1 MSKSCIFELH
11 YILSLVT
18 MLQMALIESSSYKV
32 SANNNNSSERQGQQK
47 QESVNFIPVVHIK
60 DVYKSFDYKNNKIN
74 NDGSNAT
81 TQDRLSEEQQQQQI
95 NSRSSLRTS
104 SSYEVLNGIDLKIK
118 EGEFVTIVGPS
129 GCGKSTLLNII
140 AGLDRPD
147 SGSVLIRGATAN
159 SNPSSTKR
167 IMIFQEGALFPWLNV
182 QDNVEFGLKIAK
194 VPKEKSRQVADR
206 YIEMVGL
213 SRFSKSFVYQL
224 SGGMKQ
230 RVAIARALAIEPEV
244 LLMDEPFASLDV
256 QTRDLLHE
264 ELVGIHKTTG
274 KTILFV
280 THNINEAILLGD
292 RVIVLS
298 STLKNIKKEFQ
309 IDIPRP
315 RDPETPELYEIK
327 KQVLREFERDLQ
339 IAKRER

>member
-1 MSKSCIFELH
+1 
-11 YILSLVT
+11 
-18 MLQMALIESSSYKV
+18 MALFEPSSYL
-32 SANNNNSSERQGQQK
+32 NNTNNRNIQQEPQEQKK
-47 QESVNFIPVVHIK
+47 QENVNFIPIVHVK
-60 DVYKSFDYKNNKIN
+60 DIYKSFDYKDSSSSSSTIHHNRV
-74 NDGSNAT
+74 G
-81 TQDRLSEEQQQQQI
+81 EQQQQLLNNPRI
-95 NSRSSLRTS
+95 SLSASSH
-104 SSYEVLNGIDLKIK
+104 EVLNGVDLKIS
-118 EGEFVTIVGPS
+118 EGEFVTIVGSS

-147 SGSVLIRGATAN
+147 SGSVFVRGEAVA
-159 SNPSSTKR
+159 SNNTSSTKR

-182 QDNVEFGLKIAK
+182 QDNVEFGLRIAK
-194 VPKEKSRQVADR
+194 MPKERSQQIADK

-213 SRFSKSFVYQL
+213 SKFSESFVYQL

-230 RVAIARALAIEPEV
+230 RVAIARALAMEPEI
-244 LLMDEPFASLDV
+244 LLMDEPFAALDI

-264 ELVGIHKTTG
+264 ELVGIHKATG

-298 STLKNIKKEFQ
+298 SVLKDIKKEFQ

-315 RDPETPELYEIK
+315 RDPESPEIYEIK
-327 KQVLREFERDLQ
+327 KQILREFEGDLQ
-339 IAKRER
+339 IAKRR

>member
-1 MSKSCIFELH
+1 MLH
-11 YILSLVT
+11 
-18 MLQMALIESSSYKV
+18 MALIQTSYT
-32 SANNNNSSERQGQQK
+32 NNTKNSNSQQEPQEQKK
-47 QESVNFIPVVHIK
+47 QESFDFIPFVHVK
-60 DVYKSFDYKNNKIN
+60 DIYKSFDYKNNN
-74 NDGSNAT
+74 SSSRTTNDNHVS
-81 TQDRLSEEQQQQQI
+81 RQQQQLLK
-95 NSRSSLRTS
+95 NPRKTLRTS
-104 SSYEVLNGIDLKIK
+104 SHEVLNGVDLKIRK
-118 EGEFVTIVGPS
+118 GEFVTIVGPS

-147 SGSVLIRGATAN
+147 SGNVLVREAVA
-159 SNPSSTKR
+159 SNNALSTKR

-194 VPKEKSRQVADR
+194 MPKETSRQVADK

-213 SRFSKSFVYQL
+213 SKFSESFVYQL

-230 RVAIARALAIEPEV
+230 RVAVARALAMEPEV
-244 LLMDEPFASLDV
+244 LLMDEPFAALDI

-264 ELVGIHKTTG
+264 ELVGIHKATG

-298 STLKNIKKEFQ
+298 SVLKDIKKEFR
-309 IDIPRP
+309 IDISRP
-315 RDPETPELYEIK
+315 RDPENPELYEIK
-327 KQVLREFERDLQ
+327 KQILREFEGDLQ
-339 IAKRER
+339 IAKRR

>member
-1 MSKSCIFELH
+1 
-11 YILSLVT
+11 
-18 MLQMALIESSSYKV
+18 MALFETPHYNIMESS
-32 SANNNNSSERQGQQK
+32 NNSQERQAQQK
-47 QESVNFIPVVHIK
+47 QESLDFIPIVHAK
-60 DVYKSFDYKNNKIN
+60 DVYKSFDYKNNKN
-74 NDGSNAT
+74 NNGSSITAIY
-81 TQDRLSEEQQQQQI
+81 DRISREQQQL
-95 NSRSSLRTS
+95 NSRNSLRTS
-104 SSYEVLNGIDLKIK
+104 SSYEVLNGVDLKIK

-147 SGSVLIRGATAN
+147 SGNVLIRRAVA
-159 SNPSSTKR
+159 SNNTLSTKR

-194 VPKEKSRQVADR
+194 MPKEKSRQVADR

-213 SRFSKSFVYQL
+213 SKFSESFVYQL

-230 RVAIARALAIEPEV
+230 RVAIARALALEPEV
-244 LLMDEPFASLDV
+244 LLMDEPFAALDV

-274 KTILFV
+274 KTIIFV

-298 STLKNIKKEFQ
+298 SVLKNIKKEFR
-309 IDIPRP
+309 IHISRP

-327 KQVLREFERDLQ
+327 KQILREFEGDLQ
-339 IAKRER
+339 IAKKR

>member
-1 MSKSCIFELH
+1 
-11 YILSLVT
+11 
-18 MLQMALIESSSYKV
+18 MALIESPYSKISENSK
-32 SANNNNSSERQGQQK
+32 NSSVIQDQQK
-47 QESVNFIPVVHIK
+47 QGSLGFIPIVHVK
-60 DVYKSFDYKNNKIN
+60 DVYKSFDFKNNRN
-74 NDGSNAT
+74 NNSNSNSNT
-81 TQDRLSEEQQQQQI
+81 TAYDLLSREQQQQL
-95 NSRSSLRTS
+95 NSRSTMRTS
-104 SSYEVLNGIDLKIK
+104 SSYEVLNGIDLKIN

-147 SGSVLIRGATAN
+147 LGSVLIRGATAS
-159 SNPSSTKR
+159 SNTPSTKR

-194 VPKEKSRQVADR
+194 VPKEKRRQVADR

-213 SRFSKSFVYQL
+213 SKFAESFVYQL

-230 RVAIARALAIEPEV
+230 RVAIARALSIEPEV
-244 LLMDEPFASLDV
+244 LLMDEPFAALDV

-298 STLKNIKKEFQ
+298 SVLKNIKKEFR

-327 KQVLREFERDLQ
+327 KQILREFEGDLQ
-339 IAKRER
+339 IAKRGR

>member
-1 MSKSCIFELH
+1 
-11 YILSLVT
+11 
-18 MLQMALIESSSYKV
+18 MALIEPPYSKISE
-32 SANNNNSSERQGQQK
+32 NSKNLSEIQNQQK
-47 QESVNFIPVVHIK
+47 QENLGFIPIVHVK
-60 DVYKSFDYKNNKIN
+60 DVYKSFDFKNNRN
-74 NDGSNAT
+74 NNSNSNT
-81 TQDRLSEEQQQQQI
+81 TTYDHLSGEQQQLK
-95 NSRSSLRTS
+95 SKSSLRTS
-104 SSYEVLNGIDLKIK
+104 SSYEVLNGVDLKIK

-147 SGSVLIRGATAN
+147 LGSVFIRGAVAS

-182 QDNVEFGLKIAK
+182 QDNVEFGLKIAR
-194 VPKEKSRQVADR
+194 VPKEKIRQIADR

-213 SRFSKSFVYQL
+213 SKFSKSFVYQL

-244 LLMDEPFASLDV
+244 LLMDEPFAALDV
-256 QTRDLLHE
+256 QTRDSLHE

-298 STLKNIKKEFQ
+298 SVLKNIKKEFR

-315 RDPETPELYEIK
+315 RDPETHELYEIK
-327 KQVLREFERDLQ
+327 KQILREFEGDLQ
-339 IAKRER
+339 IARRGR

>member
-1 MSKSCIFELH
+1 
-11 YILSLVT
+11 
-18 MLQMALIESSSYKV
+18 MALIETPHYNITENS
-32 SANNNNSSERQGQQK
+32 NNSQERQDQQE
-47 QESVNFIPVVHIK
+47 QENLDFIPVLHVK
-60 DVYKSFDYKNNKIN
+60 DVYKSFDYKNNKN
-74 NDGSNAT
+74 NRAGIT
-81 TQDRLSEEQQQQQI
+81 TTYDRLGREQQQQL
-95 NSRSSLRTS
+95 NSSRSLRA
-104 SSYEVLNGIDLKIK
+104 SSYEVLNGVDLKIK

-140 AGLDRPD
+140 AGLGRPD
-147 SGSVLIRGATAN
+147 SGSVIIRGAFV
-159 SNPSSTKR
+159 SNDTVLTKR

-182 QDNVEFGLKIAK
+182 HDNVEFGLKIAK
-194 VPKEKSRQVADR
+194 MPKEKSRQVADK

-213 SRFSKSFVYQL
+213 SKFSESFVYQL

-244 LLMDEPFASLDV
+244 LLMDEPFAALDV

-280 THNINEAILLGD
+280 THNIKEAILLGD

-298 STLKNIKKEFQ
+298 SVLKNIKKEFR
-309 IDIPRP
+309 IDLPRP
-315 RDPETPELYEIK
+315 RDPESPELYEIK
-327 KQVLREFERDLQ
+327 KQILREFEGDLQ
-339 IAKRER
+339 IAKRGR

>member
-1 MSKSCIFELH
+1 
-11 YILSLVT
+11 
-18 MLQMALIESSSYKV
+18 MALIESPYHQISQNS
-32 SANNNNSSERQGQQK
+32 NNQTELQDQQK
-47 QESVNFIPVVHIK
+47 QESADSIPVVHVK
-60 DVYKSFDYKNNKIN
+60 HVYKSFDYKNNRN
-74 NDGSNAT
+74 NIKDSNT
-81 TQDRLSEEQQQQQI
+81 TAKDHTSGEQQQL
-95 NSRSSLRTS
+95 NSRSNLRASL

-140 AGLDRPD
+140 AGLDRPNL
-147 SGSVLIRGATAN
+147 GSVLIRGAVASSN
-159 SNPSSTKR
+159 NPSSTKR

-182 QDNVEFGLKIAK
+182 RDNVEFGLKIAK
-194 VPKEKSRQVADR
+194 IPKEKRRQVADR

-213 SRFSKSFVYQL
+213 SKFSESFVYQL

-230 RVAIARALAIEPEV
+230 RVAIARALALEPEV
-244 LLMDEPFASLDV
+244 LLMDEPFAALDV

-298 STLKNIKKEFQ
+298 SILKNIKKEFS

-315 RDPETPELYEIK
+315 RDPEAPELYEIK
-327 KQVLREFERDLQ
+327 KQILREFEGDLQ
-339 IAKRER
+339 IAKRKR

>member
-1 MSKSCIFELH
+1 MLH
-11 YILSLVT
+11 
-18 MLQMALIESSSYKV
+18 MALIQTSYT
-32 SANNNNSSERQGQQK
+32 NNTKNSNSQQEPQEQKK
-47 QESVNFIPVVHIK
+47 QESFDFIPFVHVK
-60 DVYKSFDYKNNKIN
+60 DIYKSFDYKNNN
-74 NDGSNAT
+74 SSSRTTNDNHVS
-81 TQDRLSEEQQQQQI
+81 RQQQQLLK
-95 NSRSSLRTS
+95 NHRKTLRTS
-104 SSYEVLNGIDLKIK
+104 SHEVLNGVDLKIR

-147 SGSVLIRGATAN
+147 SGNVLVREAVA
-159 SNPSSTKR
+159 SNNALSTKR

-194 VPKEKSRQVADR
+194 MPKETSRQVANK

-213 SRFSKSFVYQL
+213 SKFSESFVYQL

-230 RVAIARALAIEPEV
+230 RVAVARALAMEPEV
-244 LLMDEPFASLDV
+244 LLMDEPFAALDI

-264 ELVGIHKTTG
+264 ELVGIHKATG

-298 STLKNIKKEFQ
+298 SVLKDIKKEFR

-315 RDPETPELYEIK
+315 RDPENPELYEIK
-327 KQVLREFERDLQ
+327 KQILREFEGDLQ
-339 IAKRER
+339 IAKRR

>member
-1 MSKSCIFELH
+1 
-11 YILSLVT
+11 
-18 MLQMALIESSSYKV
+18 MALIKTSYTNIKDN
-32 SANNNNSSERQGQQK
+32 SNNLQELQKQQK
-47 QESVNFIPVVHIK
+47 LENPGFIPIVHVK
-60 DVYKSFDYKNNKIN
+60 DVHKSFDYTNNKNNN
-74 NDGSNAT
+74 ST
-81 TQDRLSEEQQQQQI
+81 TITTTYDRLSGEQQQQQQQF
-95 NSRSSLRTS
+95 NSTTSLTA
-104 SSYEVLNGIDLKIK
+104 SSYEVLNGVDLKIK

-147 SGSVLIRGATAN
+147 SGSVLIRGAVVS
-159 SNPSSTKR
+159 SNTSSTKR

-194 VPKEKSRQVADR
+194 MPKEKSRQVADR

-213 SRFSKSFVYQL
+213 SKFSESFVYQL

-230 RVAIARALAIEPEV
+230 RVAIARALAMDPEV
-244 LLMDEPFASLDV
+244 LLMDEPFAALDI
-256 QTRDLLHE
+256 QTQDLLHE

-298 STLKNIKKEFQ
+298 SVLKNIKKEFR
-309 IDIPRP
+309 INIPRP

-327 KQVLREFERDLQ
+327 KQILREFEGDLQ
-339 IAKRER
+339 IAKRR

>member
-1 MSKSCIFELH
+1 
-11 YILSLVT
+11 
-18 MLQMALIESSSYKV
+18 MALIETSY
-32 SANNNNSSERQGQQK
+32 ANNTNNSRGQQEPREQKK
-47 QESVNFIPVVHIK
+47 QESLDFIPVVHVK
-60 DVYKSFDYKNNKIN
+60 DVYKSFDYKNNKNYSSGSSSTSIN
-74 NDGSNAT
+74 YDHVSRR
-81 TQDRLSEEQQQQQI
+81 QKKQQQLLSK
-95 NSRSSLRTS
+95 NPRTTLNTS
-104 SSYEVLNGIDLKIK
+104 SHEVLDGIDLKIS

-147 SGSVLIRGATAN
+147 SGSVLVRGAVA
-159 SNPSSTKR
+159 SNNALLTKR

-194 VPKEKSRQVADR
+194 MPKEMSRQVADK

-213 SRFSKSFVYQL
+213 SKFSESLVYQL

-230 RVAIARALAIEPEV
+230 RVAIARALVMEPEV
-244 LLMDEPFASLDV
+244 LLMDEPFAALDI

-264 ELVGIHKTTG
+264 ELVGIHKATG

-298 STLKNIKKEFQ
+298 YMLKNIKKEFR

-315 RDPETPELYEIK
+315 RDPESPELYEIK
-327 KQVLREFERDLQ
+327 KQILREFEGDLQ
-339 IAKRER
+339 IAKRRQ

>member
-1 MSKSCIFELH
+1 
-11 YILSLVT
+11 
-18 MLQMALIESSSYKV
+18 MALIETSHGKIIE
-32 SANNNNSSERQGQQK
+32 NNSSLLEP
-47 QESVNFIPVVHIK
+47 QEYEDLDFTPIVHVK
-60 DVYKSFDYKNNKIN
+60 DVYKSFNYKNNKKNKDIAA
-74 NDGSNAT
+74 SY
-81 TQDRLSEEQQQQQI
+81 DREGIPHQQQQLRVN
-95 NSRSSLRTS
+95 NSIRSLTVDS
-104 SSYEVLNGIDLKIK
+104 STHAVLNGIDLKIR
-118 EGEFVTIVGPS
+118 EGEFITIVGPS

-140 AGLDRPD
+140 AGLDSPD
-147 SGSVLIRGATAN
+147 SGSVLIKGVPAVAN
-159 SNPSSTKR
+159 GNVLSTKR

-194 VPKEKSRQVADR
+194 VPKKECREIAAK

-213 SRFSKSFVYQL
+213 SRFSESFVYQL

-244 LLMDEPFASLDV
+244 LLMDEPFAALDV
-256 QTRDLLHE
+256 QTQDLLRE

-280 THNINEAILLGD
+280 THNINEALLLGD

-298 STLKNIKKEFQ
+298 SVLKNIKKEFR

-327 KQVLREFERDLQ
+327 KQILREFEGDLQ

>member
-1 MSKSCIFELH
+1 
-11 YILSLVT
+11 
-18 MLQMALIESSSYKV
+18 MALAESPSYKI
-32 SANNNNSSERQGQQK
+32 SQSISNYAEPQDQQK
-47 QESVNFIPVVHIK
+47 HESFNFVPVVHVK
-60 DVYKSFDYKNNKIN
+60 EVYKSFDYRNNKNKNN
-74 NDGSNAT
+74 DSNPT
-81 TQDRLSEEQQQQQI
+81 TKDLSGEQGQS
-95 NSRSSLRTS
+95 NPLSSLRTS
-104 SSYEVLNGIDLKIK
+104 PSSYEVLNGVDLKIK

-140 AGLDRPD
+140 AGLDKPD
-147 SGSVLIRGATAN
+147 LGSVIIRGAVAGNN
-159 SNPSSTKR
+159 SSSTKR

-194 VPKEKSRQVADR
+194 IPKENRRQVANK

-213 SRFSKSFVYQL
+213 SKFSESFVYQL

-244 LLMDEPFASLDV
+244 LLMDEPFAALDV

-298 STLKNIKKEFQ
+298 SMLKNIKKEFA

-327 KQVLREFERDLQ
+327 KQILREFEGDLQ
-339 IAKRER
+339 IAKRGR

>member
-1 MSKSCIFELH
+1 
-11 YILSLVT
+11 
-18 MLQMALIESSSYKV
+18 MALVETSNTNIITD
-32 SANNNNSSERQGQQK
+32 NNNNAQVRREQQK
-47 QESVNFIPVVHIK
+47 QENRDFAPVVHVK
-60 DVYKSFDYKNNKIN
+60 EVYKSFDYKNSKN
-74 NDGSNAT
+74 NSSNIT
-81 TQDRLSEEQQQQQI
+81 TTYDHLSGQQQQQL
-95 NSRSSLRTS
+95 NPTRSLRTS
-104 SSYEVLNGIDLKIK
+104 SSSSHDVLNGVDLKIN

-147 SGSVLIRGATAN
+147 SGSVLIRGHVAS
-159 SNPSSTKR
+159 SNTSSTKR

-182 QDNVEFGLKIAK
+182 QDNVEFGLKITK
-194 VPKEKSRQVADR
+194 MPKEMSRRVANK

-213 SRFSKSFVYQL
+213 SKFSESFTYQL

-230 RVAIARALAIEPEV
+230 RVAIARALAMEPEV
-244 LLMDEPFASLDV
+244 LLMDEPFAALDV
-256 QTRDLLHE
+256 QTQDLLHE

-298 STLKNIKKEFQ
+298 SLLKDIKREFR

-315 RDPETPELYEIK
+315 RDPESPELYAIK
-327 KQVLREFERDLQ
+327 KQILREFEGDLQ
-339 IAKRER
+339 IAKRR

>member
-1 MSKSCIFELH
+1 
-11 YILSLVT
+11 
-18 MLQMALIESSSYKV
+18 MALIQTPYGINTSDNVRQQELQERKNLESFD
-32 SANNNNSSERQGQQK
+32 
-47 QESVNFIPVVHIK
+47 FIPVVHVK
-60 DVYKSFDYKNNKIN
+60 DIYKSFDYKN
-74 NDGSNAT
+74 SNSSITNHDDAIR
-81 TQDRLSEEQQQQQI
+81 QQLSS
-95 NSRSSLRTS
+95 NSPMTWSTS
-104 SSYEVLNGIDLKIK
+104 SHEVLNGVDLKIR

-147 SGSVLIRGATAN
+147 SGSVFVRGEAVA
-159 SNPSSTKR
+159 SNNNTSSTKR

-182 QDNVEFGLKIAK
+182 QDNVEFGLKVAK
-194 VPKEKSRQVADR
+194 MPKERSHHIADK

-213 SRFSKSFVYQL
+213 SKFSGAFVYQL

-230 RVAIARALAIEPEV
+230 RVAIARALAMEPEI
-244 LLMDEPFASLDV
+244 LLMDEPFAALDI
-256 QTRDLLHE
+256 QTRDLLNE

-298 STLKNIKKEFQ
+298 SVLKDIKKEFQ

-315 RDPETPELYEIK
+315 RDPESPELHEIK
-327 KQVLREFERDLQ
+327 KQILREFEGDLQ
-339 IAKRER
+339 IAKRR

>member
-1 MSKSCIFELH
+1 MAVIETPYYNISENSK
-11 YILSLVT
+11 
-18 MLQMALIESSSYKV
+18 
-32 SANNNNSSERQGQQK
+32 NSQERQNQQK
-47 QESVNFIPVVHIK
+47 QESLNFIPIVHVR
-60 DVYKSFDYKNNKIN
+60 DVYKSFNYTNNKSN
-74 NDGSNAT
+74 NNGST
-81 TQDRLSEEQQQQQI
+81 TAAYDRLSGEQQQL
-95 NSRSSLRTS
+95 NSRSSLRAS
-104 SSYEVLNGIDLKIK
+104 SSYEVLNGVDLKIK

-140 AGLDRPD
+140 AELDRPD
-147 SGSVLIRGATAN
+147 SGSVLIRGAVASGNTL
-159 SNPSSTKR
+159 STKR

-213 SRFSKSFVYQL
+213 SKFSESFVYQL

-244 LLMDEPFASLDV
+244 LLMDEPFAALDV
-256 QTRDLLHE
+256 QTRDLLNE

-280 THNINEAILLGD
+280 THNISEAILLGD

-298 STLKNIKKEFQ
+298 SVLKNIKKEFQ

-327 KQVLREFERDLQ
+327 KQILREFEGDLQ
-339 IAKRER
+339 IAKRR

>member
-1 MSKSCIFELH
+1 
-11 YILSLVT
+11 
-18 MLQMALIESSSYKV
+18 MALVETSNTNIITD
-32 SANNNNSSERQGQQK
+32 NNNNPQERREQQK
-47 QESVNFIPVVHIK
+47 QENLDFTPVVHVK
-60 DVYKSFDYKNNKIN
+60 EVYKSFDYKNSKN
-74 NDGSNAT
+74 NSNNIT
-81 TQDRLSEEQQQQQI
+81 TTYDHLSGQQQQQL
-95 NSRSSLRTS
+95 NPTRSLRTS
-104 SSYEVLNGIDLKIK
+104 SSSSHDVLNGVDLKIN

-147 SGSVLIRGATAN
+147 SGSVLIRGHVAS
-159 SNPSSTKR
+159 SNTSSTKR

-182 QDNVEFGLKIAK
+182 QDNVEFGLKITK
-194 VPKEKSRQVADR
+194 MPKEMSRRVANK

-213 SRFSKSFVYQL
+213 SKFSESFTYQL

-230 RVAIARALAIEPEV
+230 RVAIARALAMEPEV
-244 LLMDEPFASLDV
+244 LLMDEPFAALDV
-256 QTRDLLHE
+256 QTQDLLHE

-298 STLKNIKKEFQ
+298 SVLKDIKREFR

-315 RDPETPELYEIK
+315 RDPESPELYEIK
-327 KQVLREFERDLQ
+327 KQILREFEGDLQ
-339 IAKRER
+339 IAKRR

>member
-1 MSKSCIFELH
+1 MLH
-11 YILSLVT
+11 
-18 MLQMALIESSSYKV
+18 MALIQTSYT
-32 SANNNNSSERQGQQK
+32 NNTKNSNSQQEPQEQKK
-47 QESVNFIPVVHIK
+47 QESFDFIPFVHVK
-60 DVYKSFDYKNNKIN
+60 DIYKSFDYKNNN
-74 NDGSNAT
+74 SSSRTTNDNHVS
-81 TQDRLSEEQQQQQI
+81 RQQQQLLK
-95 NSRSSLRTS
+95 NHRKTLRTS
-104 SSYEVLNGIDLKIK
+104 SHEVLNGVDLKIRK
-118 EGEFVTIVGPS
+118 GEFVTIVGPS

-147 SGSVLIRGATAN
+147 SGNVLVREAVA
-159 SNPSSTKR
+159 SNNALSTKR

-194 VPKEKSRQVADR
+194 MPKETSRQVADK

-213 SRFSKSFVYQL
+213 SKFSESFVYQL

-230 RVAIARALAIEPEV
+230 RVAVARALAMEPEV
-244 LLMDEPFASLDV
+244 LLMDEPFAALDI

-264 ELVGIHKTTG
+264 ELVGIHKATG

-298 STLKNIKKEFQ
+298 SVLKDIKKEFR
-309 IDIPRP
+309 IDISRP
-315 RDPETPELYEIK
+315 RDPENPELYEIK
-327 KQVLREFERDLQ
+327 KQILREFEGDLQ
-339 IAKRER
+339 IAKRR